1 MAGGF
6 FPPFMFE
13 LEPFWRNFFEN
24 DGTVQFIH
32 RIVAYLL
39 FIYVII
45 VWRRSRQSGNDTVRF
60 VFNVVLTAT
69 FCQAVLGIVTVMYSS
84 PLEIAIFHQFGA
96 IVLWVSILWAKFIS
110 GYPPEQSVRT

>member
-1 MAGGF
+1 
-6 FPPFMFE
+6 MFE
-13 LEPFWRNFFEN
+13 LEPLWRNFFEN

-45 VWRRSRQSGNDTVRF
+45 VWRRSRQSGNDKVRF

-69 FCQAVLGIVTVMYSS
+69 FFQAVLGIATVMYSS
-84 PLEIAIFHQFGA
+84 PMEIAIFHQFGA
-96 IVLWVSILWAKFIS
+96 IVLWVSILWAKFVS
-110 GYPPEQSVRT
+110 GYPPEQLVRI

>member
-1 MAGGF
+1 
-6 FPPFMFE
+6 MFE
-13 LEPFWRNFFEN
+13 LEPLWRNFFD

-45 VWRRSRQSGNDTVRF
+45 VWRRSRQSGNDKVRF

-69 FCQAVLGIVTVMYSS
+69 FFQAVLGIVTVMYSS
-84 PLEIAIFHQFGA
+84 PLERDFP
-96 IVLWVSILWAKFIS
+96 SIWCDCFMGVDPMGEIRIGIS
-110 GYPPEQSVRT
+110 TRTICTELDHDLTL